1 MDGVEVL
8 KTIRSQ
14 AGLREVPVIVF
25 TNSYLDGRVQSAWE
39 AGASQVL
46 AKTAYTPRQIVQ
58 IVKIALD
65 PGLKETPG
73 STAAVPVDPTSAIN
87 LMTRKKFLKFAPE
100 AIDGLRCTLDNLA
113 NDPENPSQL
122 QELRAKIRPLV
133 TTAAIAGLQPITRM
147 AEALEG
153 LLKVLGEKSG
163 SVTLSVLLTI
173 TQAIDTLEY
182 LFDNSETVA
191 HPDPSQVS
199 ILVVDD
205 NEFVR
210 HAVSS
215 ALERVNLKATC
226 VDNPASAIHQHAEK
240 NFDLIF
246 LDIEM
251 PVTNGYGLCSI
262 LRGTPMHRETPIIFL
277 SVHADE
283 EHRKESF
290 VRGANDFI
298 SKPFLP
304 MELAVKALSFV
315 MRGSWNNS
323 EPVEF
328 AAARDSNSM
337 GESDLFPRP
346 DAIALGGGALHANT
360 SVHFPR
366 YPEPHQPWETA
377 L

>member
-1 MDGVEVL
+1 M
-8 KTIRSQ
+8 
-14 AGLREVPVIVF
+14 
-25 TNSYLDGRVQSAWE
+25 LDH
-39 AGASQVL
+39 
-46 AKTAYTPRQIVQ
+46 
-58 IVKIALD
+58 
-65 PGLKETPG
+65 
-73 STAAVPVDPTSAIN
+73 
-87 LMTRKKFLKFAPE
+87 
-100 AIDGLRCTLDNLA
+100 LA
-113 NDPENPSQL
+113 NDPKNPSQL

-133 TTAAIAGLQPITRM
+133 TTAAIAGLQPIARM

-153 LLKVLGEKSG
+153 LLKVLGEQSG
-163 SVTLSVLLTI
+163 SVTHSVLLTI

-191 HPDPSQVS
+191 HPDPSQVR

-215 ALERVNLKATC
+215 ALERANLQATC
-226 VDNPASAIHQHAEK
+226 VDNPASVILKQADN

-251 PVTNGYGLCSI
+251 PVTDGYGLCSI

-277 SVHADE
+277 SMHADE
-283 EHRKESF
+283 EHRQESF

-298 SKPFLP
+298 SKPFLS

-315 MRGSWNNS
+315 LRGSWNNS

-328 AAARDSNSM
+328 AAAKDSNSM
-337 GESDLFPRP
+337 GESDMFPRP
-346 DAIALGGGALHANT
+346 NAIALEGARP
-360 SVHFPR
+360 SRQHFSSLP
-366 YPEPHQPWETA
+366 A
-377 L
+377 LP

>member
-1 MDGVEVL
+1 MKRILIIEDDPLIADVCSQQLRAEGFAVDVAADGKAGLEIFNGRRADLVVLDLILPKMDGVEVL

-191 HPDPSQVS
+191 HPDPSQHPGCG
-199 ILVVDD
+199 
-205 NEFVR
+205 R
-210 HAVSS
+210 Q
-215 ALERVNLKATC
+215 RVCPSCRK
-226 VDNPASAIHQHAEK
+226 
-240 NFDLIF
+240 
-246 LDIEM
+246 
-251 PVTNGYGLCSI
+251 
-262 LRGTPMHRETPIIFL
+262 LRP
-277 SVHADE
+277 
-283 EHRKESF
+283 
-290 VRGANDFI
+290 
-298 SKPFLP
+298 
-304 MELAVKALSFV
+304 
-315 MRGSWNNS
+315 
-323 EPVEF
+323 
-328 AAARDSNSM
+328 
-337 GESDLFPRP
+337 
-346 DAIALGGGALHANT
+346 
-360 SVHFPR
+360 
-366 YPEPHQPWETA
+366 
-377 L
+377 